1 MPRSLCRLLACLAWV
16 FWPLLLSANERTT
29 APSSI
34 ASRARPEHEWGR
46 SVSLDGTWEIAD
58 GLGNQ
63 PPKAYPAKIEV
74 PGLVTTARPAFDAVG
89 EQTPARDSFWY
100 RRRFRVEGEIPPVVR
115 LKIGKAMFGT
125 EVFLNGRRVGAS
137 PLNFTPLYFDVSG
150 LVRGHR
156 EENEL
161 VIRLGAHI
169 ANVPDTVTS
178 GGDPERHRYPPGIY
192 DHMALLLSDDPYV
205 AHAQVAPDPKDH
217 LARIAVDFTARAASA
232 RSLRLRAVIREWKS
246 GRVVSRTFI
255 DSGEIVA
262 GQLTR
267 SSVTL
272 PIPDGRP
279 WTPESPFLYVLELS
293 DGHYSY
299 ATRFGLRTFAVDPA
313 FTNRALLNGSPCFIR
328 GTNFAVHRIFEDE
341 HCHRHPWEEAW
352 VRKLF
357 RTFRAMG
364 MNGVRLT
371 IGPAPELWYD
381 IADEEGMMIF
391 DEYAIWYAYQPAVGD
406 VSKEAADPH
415 RRWGIWPN
423 HLTTAE
429 LTREFTSWMQER
441 CNHPSVIVWD
451 AQNETWAPQTGAAIA
466 AVRHLDLS
474 NRPWDNGWSPPQR
487 ATDIREAHTYFERL
501 VTGTEMMIGKPLSPR
516 PSTLADLATAEK
528 IPSTFYL
535 PYQDAWHL
543 PHDWH
548 WTQPCVINEYSYL
561 WLHRDGTPTKLT
573 RAYYDA
579 ALGPQATADQRREL
593 YARYLA
599 AVTEYWR
606 AARTCF
612 GVLYPFGL
620 AGSIPDGST
629 SDNFTDVETLTLDPF
644 YRRFVPDAF
653 APVGVC
659 AELWQTDFK
668 IVLWRGTQAEFPVAV
683 INDTAAECDDCF
695 EVTVNRGS
703 IVISRHRYR
712 YQVAPFG
719 LDRTHV
725 KIDLPAT
732 PGNYE
737 IVTTLHCRNQSPVSS
752 YRPIRIHE

>member
-1 MPRSLCRLLACLAWV
+1 MRPPARAGESS
-16 FWPLLLSANERTT
+16 PP
-29 APSSI
+29 APVP
-34 ASRARPEHEWGR
+34 SRIDDRPAHEWGR
-46 SVSLDGTWEIAD
+46 VVPLDGEWEIAD
-58 GLGNQ
+58 GRGERA
-63 PPKAYPAKIEV
+63 PTTFPSTVEV
-74 PGLVTTARPAFDAVG
+74 PGLVTTAAPAFTDVGVPSARRDA
-89 EQTPARDSFWY
+89 FWY
-100 RRRFRVEGEIPPVVR
+100 RKKFRLAGDLPPLVR
-115 LKIGKAMFGT
+115 LKIGKAMYGT
-125 EVFLNGRRVGAS
+125 EVFLNGRRIGAS
-137 PLNFTPLYFDVSG
+137 ALNFTPLYFDLSSI
-150 LVRGHR
+150 LRGHD

-161 VIRLGAHI
+161 LIRIGASI
-169 ANVPDTVTS
+169 ANVPDSVTS

-192 DHMALLLSDDPYV
+192 DDVELLLSDDPYV
-205 AHAQVAPDPKDH
+205 AHVQAAPD
-217 LARIAVDFTARAASA
+217 LAHQCVHVAVDFAAAHSA
-232 RSLRLRAVIREWKS
+232 GRSLRLDAIVREWKS
-246 GRVVSRTFI
+246 GRVVSRGGISGDQI
-255 DSGEIVA
+255 DA
-262 GQLTR
+262 GAR
-267 SSVTL
+267 SPSSLTL
-272 PIPDGRP
+272 PIAGAQL
-279 WTPESPFLYVLELS
+279 WTPDSPNLYVLELT
-293 DGHYSY
+293 DGRFSY

-328 GTNFAVHRIFEDE
+328 GTNFAVHRFFEDG
-341 HCHRHPWEEAW
+341 HCRRHPWEEAW

-406 VSKEAADPH
+406 VSKEAADPR
-415 RRWGIWPN
+415 RRWGIWPR
-423 HLTTAE
+423 HLTSAE
-429 LTREFTSWMQER
+429 LTTEFTAWMQER
-441 CNHPSVIVWD
+441 WNHPSVIVWD
-451 AQNETWAPQTGAAIA
+451 AQNETWAPQTGEAIA

-501 VTGTEMMIGKPLSPR
+501 VAGTEMMTGKPLPSR
-516 PSTLADLATAEK
+516 PSTLADLAHAEK

-535 PYQDAWHL
+535 PYQDAYHL

-561 WLHRDGTPTKLT
+561 WLHRNGTPTKLT
-573 RAYYDA
+573 QAYYDA

-620 AGSIPDGST
+620 AGSIPGGST

-644 YRRFVPDAF
+644 YRRFVADAF

-668 IVLWRGTQAEFPVAV
+668 LIPWQGTQAEFSVAV
-683 INDTAAECDDCF
+683 INDTSVAGDDCF
-695 EVTVNRGS
+695 EVTVRRGS
-703 IVISRHRYR
+703 RVVSSRRYR
-712 YQVAPFG
+712 YHVAPFG
-719 LDRTHV
+719 LDRTQV
-725 KIDLPAT
+725 KIDLPAD

-737 IVTTLHCRNQSPVSS
+737 IVTTLHGRNQPAVSS
-752 YRPIRIHE
+752 YRPIRIHH